1 MNKKEIAEINKYCD
15 PHSILVVTNKNK
27 LIRLNCPFKVE
38 IIQSIDVLKVGEI
51 RFVEM
56 VKVDT
61 MLQLVY
67 VINGKG
73 YHYRYFK
80 ISFSQS

>member
-1 MNKKEIAEINKYCD
+1 MNSKEIAEINKYCD

-38 IIQSIDVLKVGEI
+38 VFQSIDEFKVGEI
-51 RFVEM
+51 KFVEM
-56 VKVDT
+56 VKVNT
-61 MLQLVY
+61 LLQLVY

-73 YHYRYFK
+73 YNYWHFK
-80 ISFSQS
+80 ISI